1 MPFRSP
7 SRRGDQLRHE
17 RSDLEEKKRL
27 KIGLCCLLLALL
39 MPAVLAQTQ
48 SVYAWSWGTHRA
60 VASGAIELLPEDIKP
75 FFSTHLAII
84 REWSVMP
91 DVLKGS
97 DWYEQYRHWYHVDV
111 PHGEERYSE
120 GVLPW
125 AVEDYFEEMVQA
137 LRGENW
143 TGAAQLAGR
152 LSHYIADASMPLHAT
167 KYYNGKH
174 VPFERE
180 VDAHLSELYIA
191 SPGYAPRVLDDV
203 FGATMQLLQESYGYS
218 QEVRY
223 ELYYVSS
230 WTPRLK
236 EITEGQLRAAVRLT
250 ADIWYTAHVRA
261 TLTIHV
267 AAPSLL
273 SPENGAI
280 FNGAPL
286 LRWSA
291 AEGSAPPITYEVLVD
306 EDPGFPSPKILKA
319 HTSTELAMALELE
332 DGEYYWRVR
341 ARDAIGNENLS
352 AIWQFTVD
360 SVPPGAPALLSP
372 ANGAKLSE
380 APTFEWSEVDDPTN
394 VKYELWLDNDLSF
407 ESPQLFKTDLTSNFY
422 KFEEKLLPGGKWY
435 WCIRAIDGAG
445 NESWSETFFFNL
457 TEEKPSGPVSPGAI
471 LVIAAVAGVVV
482 FLVLVKRM

>member
-1 MPFRSP
+1 M
-7 SRRGDQLRHE
+7 RHE
-17 RSDLEEKKRL
+17 GSDLEGKERFG
-27 KIGLCCLLLALL
+27 IRLCCLLLALS

-48 SVYAWSWGTHRA
+48 SAHAWSWGTHRA
-60 VASGAIELLPEDIKP
+60 VASEAIEPLPEDIKP
-75 FFSTHLAII
+75 FFSTHVAII

-91 DVLKGS
+91 DILKGS

-125 AVEDYFEEMVQA
+125 AVEDYFEEMVWA
-137 LRGENW
+137 FRGENW

-152 LSHYIADASMPLHAT
+152 ISHYIADASMPLHAT

-174 VPFERE
+174 SSFERE
-180 VDAHLSELYIA
+180 VDAHLGELYIA
-191 SPGYAPRVLDDV
+191 SPGYVPRLLDNV
-203 FGATMQLLQESYGYS
+203 FDATMQLLRESYGYS

-223 ELYYVSS
+223 ELYQVSP

-236 EITEGQLRAAVRLT
+236 EITERQLRAAVELT

-261 TLTIHV
+261 TLTIYV

-280 FNGAPL
+280 LNRTPAI
-286 LRWSA
+286 RWSP

-306 EDPGFPSPKILKA
+306 EDRGFPSPQILRA
-319 HTSTELAMALELE
+319 GASTELAAALELE

-352 AIWQFTVD
+352 AVWQFTVD
-360 SVPPGAPALLSP
+360 TVPPGAPALLSP
-372 ANGAKLSE
+372 ANGAELSGV
-380 APTFEWSEVDDPTN
+380 PTFEWSEVGDPSG
-394 VKYELWLDNDLSF
+394 VRYELWLDNDLSF
-407 ESPQLFKTDLTSNFY
+407 ESPQLFKTDLTDNFY
-422 KFEEKLLPGGKWY
+422 EPAEKSLTEGRWY
-435 WCIRAIDGAG
+435 WCVRAVDGAG
-445 NESWSETFFFNL
+445 NESWSETLHFRVIG
-457 TEEKPSGPVSPGAI
+457 KASRGPVGVEVVAAAAI
-471 LVIAAVAGVVV
+471 AGVA
-482 FLVLVKRM
+482 LLLILIRRR

>member
-1 MPFRSP
+1 MEHARS
-7 SRRGDQLRHE
+7 S
-17 RSDLEEKKRL
+17 LEQKKRF

-39 MPAVLAQTQ
+39 MPAVVAQTQ
-48 SVYAWSWGTHRA
+48 GVYAWSWGTHRA
-60 VASGAIELLPEDIKP
+60 VALEAIELLPEDIKP
-75 FFSTHLAII
+75 FFSTNVAII

-125 AVEDYFEEMVQA
+125 AVEYYFEEMVQA
-137 LRGENW
+137 FRGENW

-152 LSHYIADASMPLHAT
+152 ISHYIADASMPLHAT

-191 SPGYAPRVLDDV
+191 SPGYVPRVLDDV
-203 FGATMQLLQESYGYS
+203 FDATMQLLRESYGYS
-218 QEVRY
+218 QEVRT
-223 ELYYVSS
+223 ELYYVSL

-250 ADIWYTAHVRA
+250 ADIWYTANVRA

-267 AAPSLL
+267 AAPSPL

-280 FNGAPL
+280 FDRGPL
-286 LRWSA
+286 LRWSP
-291 AEGSAPPITYEVLVD
+291 AEGSAPPITYEVLMD
-306 EDPGFPSPKILKA
+306 EDPSFPSPQILRA
-319 HTSTELAMALELE
+319 GTSTELAMALELE

-341 ARDAIGNENLS
+341 ARDALGNENLS

-360 SVPPGAPALLSP
+360 TIPPEAPALLSP

-380 APTFEWSEVDDPTN
+380 APTFEWSGVSDPTN
-394 VKYELWLDNDLSF
+394 VKYELWLDNYLSF
-407 ESPQLFKTDLTSNFY
+407 ESPQLFKKELTDNFY
-422 KFEEKLLPGGKWY
+422 KLEEKSLPEGRWY

-445 NESWSETFFFNL
+445 NESWSDTFFFNL
-457 TEEKPSGPVSPGAI
+457 TEERPSGPAGTEAI
-471 LVIAAVAGVVV
+471 LVIAAVTGVVA
-482 FLVLVKRM
+482 FLFLILVKRR